1 MFRRGLK
8 ALRVRPFAESISFL
22 WRNVSGNSWKGARF
36 VQRPGIAAKNELPS
50 CPTLQRTPINNVVDQ
65 KAENPYSTF
74 KIDHDRVQQMWQ
86 NSRIGAKEQNSLRGY
101 QPANSDVNSESEE
114 VISALDKVKRIEERR
129 KIQKRMRSLLEEQQ
143 ELDRRIQEEQDRAVT
158 REVLVERDPAR
169 RHTPKEYTPVRNPE
183 NCKPNSWVSATVLA
197 ATGKMQHHR
206 YMQTPPR
213 ISPIKVEA
221 ESQSPSK
228 SPPDNPASNN
238 TSGQPNQTKT
248 TDMTHRAEW
257 TKSVLELHKT
267 RAEEMDRLRSLNGYS
282 NQSACLKLSELSA
295 LRKIRYR

>member
-22 WRNVSGNSWKGARF
+22 WRNVSGNSWRRTRF
-36 VQRPGIAAKNELPS
+36 VQRPCIAAKNELAS
-50 CPTLQRTPINNVVDQ
+50 CQTLQRTPINDDVDK

-86 NSRIGAKEQNSLRGY
+86 KSRVGAKEQNSLRGY

-114 VISALDKVKRIEERR
+114 VISALDKVRRIEERR
-129 KIQKRMRSLLEEQQ
+129 KIQNKMRCLLEEQQ
-143 ELDRRIQEEQDRAVT
+143 KLDRRIQEEQDRAVT
-158 REVLVERDPAR
+158 KGVLVERDPAR
-169 RHTPKEYTPVRNPE
+169 KHTLKEYTPVRNPE
-183 NCKPNSWVSATVLA
+183 NGKPNSWVSATVLA

-221 ESQSPSK
+221 EAQSQSK
-228 SPPDNPASNN
+228 SPPDHPAGST

-248 TDMTHRAEW
+248 EMPQRAEW
-257 TKSVLELHKT
+257 TKSILELHKT
-267 RAEEMDRLRSLNGYS
+267 RAEEMDKLRSLKGYS